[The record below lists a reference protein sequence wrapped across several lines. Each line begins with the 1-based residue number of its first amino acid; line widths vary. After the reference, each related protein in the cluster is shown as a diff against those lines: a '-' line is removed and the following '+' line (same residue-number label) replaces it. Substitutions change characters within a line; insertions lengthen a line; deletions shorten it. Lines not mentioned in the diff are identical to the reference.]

1 MPNLKYYNTVT
12 SQWET
17 LVVGAKGETGEQG
30 PAGPDGAN
38 GTDGEALPA
47 GSIVQWGSNTIPTN
61 WLLCDGSAVLRSAW
75 PSLFAAIGTTYGAGD
90 GTTTFNLPNLKGRV
104 AVGRDS
110 AQAEFDVL
118 GKTGGAK
125 THTLTTAE
133 MPSHTHTQ
141 NSHNHTQDSHNHSQ
155 NAHNH
160 VTGTWFGIGGNTP
173 TAVVNPGS
181 TGFLLTTAQQIVAA
195 TATNNSTTATNIA
208 TTATNQNTGGDGA
221 HNNLQPYQVFNYII
235 KGSAGTTAGDSEL
248 ATRVGTAELEI
259 DTLQSQIT
267 TKANLTGGNT
277 FTGNQAFTSGLV
289 TKPNQPY
296 FQAYGTIGSTTA
308 GNVIYGSV
316 ITNQGNHYNATTGIF
331 TAPVSGLYLF
341 TASFFSYTGAAGVM
355 SLVRNN
361 VTTMALAGRE
371 GAEGYWAPTT
381 VTTVCYM
388 AANDFLGPKV
398 YTGNIHQNSSL
409 NNFSGYF
416 LG

>member
-1 MPNLKYYNTVT
+1 MPNLKYYNTT
-12 SQWET
+12 SSQWET
-17 LVVGAKGETGEQG
+17 LVVGARGEDGAVGPQG
-30 PAGPDGAN
+30 PA

-47 GSIVQWGSNTIPTN
+47 GSIVQWGSNAIPTN
-61 WLLCDGSAVLRSAW
+61 WLLCDGSAVSRSTW
-75 PSLFAAIGTTYGAGD
+75 SSLFAAIGTTYGAGN
-90 GTTTFNLPNLKGRV
+90 GTTTFNLPNLQGRV

-110 AQAEFDVL
+110 SQTEFDVL

-125 THTLTTAE
+125 THTLTIAE

-141 NSHNHTQDSHNHSQ
+141 N
-155 NAHNH
+155 AHNH
-160 VTGTWFGIGGNTP
+160 GFSATTSTSGDHIHQFDVTGAASGGGLNTVGGGAGGNLQ
-173 TAVVNPGS
+173 TAAMRGAGS
-181 TGFLLTTAQQIVAA
+181 HTHTVSGTTGDA
-195 TATNNSTTATNIA
+195 
-208 TTATNQNTGGDGA
+208 TATNQNTGGGGA

-248 ATRVGTAELEI
+248 ATRLGVVELG
-259 DTLQSQIT
+259 
-267 TKANLTGGNT
+267 KANLAGGNT
-277 FTGNQAFTSGLV
+277 FTGNQVFNSGII

-296 FQAYGTIGSTTA
+296 FQAYGNISSTTS
-308 GNVIYGSV
+308 GNVVYSIA
-316 ITNQGNHYNATTGIF
+316 ITNQGNHYNTTTGIF
-331 TAPVSGLYLF
+331 TAPVAGLYLF
-341 TASFFSYTGAAGVM
+341 TASFFSFTGAAGVM

-361 VTTMALAGRE
+361 ATTMALAGRE

-388 AANDFLGPKV
+388 AVNDFIGPKV